1 MPVLNLFSET
11 KFSEIF
17 MKPKHGFITFLVLT
31 SVFLQYGMARNNAQY
46 DEEARAAERAQK
58 EMKKREKVETKH
70 HPARQMV
77 SGVKEATLDS
87 IAGLLSET
95 AEGTQEEPPI
105 VGTLEGVR
113 QGTGKVLDKTVQG
126 VGKVATF
133 GYGDVKHYE
142 VEEPKANTNE
152 PTKIKIKIPGT

>member
-1 MPVLNLFSET
+1 
-11 KFSEIF
+11 
-17 MKPKHGFITFLVLT
+17 MKIKTGFITFLVLT

-58 EMKKREKVETKH
+58 EMRKREKTESH
-70 HPARQMV
+70 RHPMREMV
-77 SGVKEATLDS
+77 LGIKEATVDS
-87 IAGLLSET
+87 ATGLLSET
-95 AEGTQEEPPI
+95 AESTQEEPPI

-126 VGKVATF
+126 VSKVATF